1 MLRISDWDVNPA
13 SGQIS
18 REGEVVRMEAR
29 TMRLLLYLADR
40 AGEVVSI
47 DELLKEVWSGVIVTS
62 DSVYQAVAS
71 LRRVLGDDPRQPTY
85 IVTVPRRGYRMIAT
99 VTSAG
104 VASAVPPPPRPRRRA
119 PIFFA
124 AGLVLALAI
133 IATLVFRLHPPEKS
147 IVVMP
152 FVDLTQDMSHE
163 YWADGV
169 TEEVIDKLSKTPGL
183 HVYLK
188 QKPIASAAYVLDG
201 SVRQSG
207 RMLRVAARLSRRDTG
222 YVVWSETYD
231 RPLGDIIMLE
241 DDIASA
247 VAKALAQTA

>member
-1 MLRISDWDVNPA
+1 
-13 SGQIS
+13 
-18 REGEVVRMEAR
+18 MEAR

-71 LRRVLGDDPRQPTY
+71 LRRVLGDEPRQPTY
-85 IVTVPRRGYRMIAT
+85 IITVPRRGYRMIAS
-99 VTSAG
+99 VSPA
-104 VASAVPPPPRPRRRA
+104 APPPPRPRRRA
-119 PIFFA
+119 PIFLA

-133 IATLVFRLHPPEKS
+133 IAGLVFRLHPPERS

-152 FVDLTQDMSHE
+152 FVDLTEDMSHE

-188 QKPIASAAYVLDG
+188 QKPIARAAYELDG
-201 SVRQSG
+201 SVRKSG
-207 RMLRVAARLSRRDTG
+207 SMLRVAARLSRRDTG

>member
-1 MLRISDWDVNPA
+1 VLRIGDWDVNPA

-18 REGEVVRMEAR
+18 RDGEIVRMEAR
-29 TMRLLLYLADR
+29 TMRLLVYLADR

-85 IVTVPRRGYRMIAT
+85 IITVPRRGYRMIAS
-99 VTSAG
+99 VSPA
-104 VASAVPPPPRPRRRA
+104 AAPPPPSRSRRRA
-119 PIFFA
+119 PIFLA
-124 AGLVLALAI
+124 AGFVLAFAILAGV
-133 IATLVFRLHPPEKS
+133 VFRFHPPEKS

-152 FVDLTQDMSHE
+152 FVDLTAGMSHE

-207 RMLRVAARLSRRDTG
+207 TMLRVAARLSRRDTG

-231 RPLGDIIMLE
+231 RPLGDVIMLE

>member
-1 MLRISDWDVNPA
+1 
-13 SGQIS
+13 
-18 REGEVVRMEAR
+18 MEAR
-29 TMRLLLYLADR
+29 TMRLLVYLADR

-85 IVTVPRRGYRMIAT
+85 IITVPRRGYRMIAT
-99 VTSAG
+99 VNPATA
-104 VASAVPPPPRPRRRA
+104 PPPSPRPRNLRPRRA
-119 PIFFA
+119 PIFLA
-124 AGLVLALAI
+124 AGVVLALAI
-133 IATLVFRLHPPEKS
+133 IATLVFRLHPPERS

-152 FVDLTQDMSHE
+152 FVDLTQDTSHE

-207 RMLRVAARLSRRDTG
+207 TMLRVAARLSRRDTG

-231 RPLGDIIMLE
+231 RPLGDVIMLE

-247 VAKALAQTA
+247 VAKALAPNA

>member
-1 MLRISDWDVNPA
+1 
-13 SGQIS
+13 
-18 REGEVVRMEAR
+18 MEAR

-71 LRRVLGDDPRQPTY
+71 LRRVLGDDPKQPTY
-85 IVTVPRRGYRMIAT
+85 IVTVPRRGYRMIAS
-99 VTSAG
+99 VNPA
-104 VASAVPPPPRPRRRA
+104 VAPRPTPPSRPRRRL
-119 PIFFA
+119 PIFLA

-133 IATLVFRLHPPEKS
+133 IAGVVSRVHPPEKS

-152 FVDLTQDMSHE
+152 FVDLTEDMSHE

-188 QKPIASAAYVLDG
+188 QKPIARAAYVLDG
-201 SVRQSG
+201 SVRKSG
-207 RMLRVAARLSRRDTG
+207 TMLRVAARLSRRDTG